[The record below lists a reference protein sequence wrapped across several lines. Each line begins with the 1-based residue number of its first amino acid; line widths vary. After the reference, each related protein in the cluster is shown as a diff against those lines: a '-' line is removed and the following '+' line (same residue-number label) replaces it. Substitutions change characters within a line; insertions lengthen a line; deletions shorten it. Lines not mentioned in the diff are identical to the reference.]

1 MIMGFDLGGIFKSL
15 VNPMTLLQ
23 LASGPAGWMSLA
35 VKTLAT
41 AVAQQVIGQLGQ
53 ALGLPQS
60 VINMAQQAFSAAS
73 GQGGSL
79 AQQTISQA
87 VSGIAEKLN
96 FSPTQEGEA
105 NRTLNDTLNQM
116 VSKLSESEDFKA
128 AKAAGGK
135 KSSGA
140 SGNTSGGSW
149 LMALATA
156 LGDKLNKKAEEVQKL
171 AGEITDRTPDKTAKF
186 GAATQDFGILMN
198 ATNNAIKTL
207 GEGLTTTARKG

>member
-1 MIMGFDLGGIFKSL
+1 MGFNIGGMFKSL

-35 VKTLAT
+35 VKTIGT
-41 AVAQQVIGQLGQ
+41 AVAQQLISQLGQ
-53 ALGLPQS
+53 ALGLPPS

-79 AQQTISQA
+79 AQQGIAQA
-87 VSGIAEKLN
+87 VSSVAKEFN
-96 FSPTQEGEA
+96 FSPAQEGEV
-105 NRTLNDTLNQM
+105 NRTMNDTLNQL
-116 VSKLSESEDFKA
+116 VSKIGESEEFKA
-128 AKAAGGK
+128 AKSAGGK
-135 KSSGA
+135 GA
-140 SGNTSGGSW
+140 AGNTSSGSW

-156 LGDKLNKKAEEVQKL
+156 LGDKLNVKAKEVQDL
-171 AGEITDRTPDKTAKF
+171 AGQITDKTPDKTAKF